1 MSGSDKSETEDTG
14 LSSPQLGVKKTS
26 QGRDSASRSVSI
38 LLEFKRG
45 RAAGDRVTARQFV
58 DRLGILD
65 SELVVDLAFAE
76 YLEEEQA
83 GAVGV
88 EARLY
93 TEFPQFA
100 DELRRQIEF
109 HRALGQD
116 DWQDAGKET
125 VTARDSEPVTAD
137 SESIEPTAVPEIPG
151 LRLIRQIGRG
161 GMGVVYLAEQP
172 ALNRQVAVKFLL
184 GGALASPE
192 HRARFRAEAQMAAS
206 LRHPNIVQI
215 HEVGEVSGQPYL
227 VMEYVAGGTLDG
239 LLRAE
244 RPEPRKAAEFI
255 RTLAEALHEA
265 HRLGILH
272 RDLKPGNILLAQ
284 ELAAARPADT
294 SARFAQELS
303 DYIPKIT
310 DFGLAKAQLEGQ
322 SLSGPPLTVAGD
334 ILGTPSYMA
343 PEQTRGDGFGPWTD
357 VYSLG
362 AILYELLAGRPPYLA
377 ATPWETLQSLMKD
390 DPPALPKRIPLDLRT
405 ICHKCL
411 SRRTADRY
419 SSMQLLADDLGRYL
433 SGEPIQAR
441 RVSAAEKAW
450 SWCQRNRTVASLG
463 TAVVLTLLTLLGVSM
478 LGRARLLSLLDDVEQ
493 ARNEE
498 AMGRQR
504 EMTANAEAR
513 ANLFDSLI
521 SEAKALQTS
530 GRLGQRTE
538 SLAAIRKAIRLAD
551 ELGHSPER
559 TAVIRDTLIASLAL
573 TDMQRKEEWKGSALP
588 NGTLVVPNDF
598 FTQVAQ
604 LNGDQ
609 VTITRTE
616 EGETEVIHKFT
627 VAGATNIAYSLDG
640 RWLAA
645 FGTKCQVFDCWSVK
659 PELRA
664 EFNSV
669 GFWGFTP
676 ENDLLVGCEQDG
688 VIVYDIFKDRI
699 LQRLPK
705 CTAQY
710 PLAFARDKCK
720 VAIANGD
727 KIVIVDYVAGK
738 VLNELPAGQALPGN
752 HCLAWHW
759 DNVHLA
765 SALYDGRQIVLWNT
779 NTGEQAHSYPHE
791 GISFSIGF
799 DEGSRHLL
807 SCSEWDGSFNV
818 YNVESEEKVFTM
830 QGSGS
835 SRMSLSGAASRTFL
849 ETPGFPLSIWEF
861 VPQNLIYTIDT
872 KNQKLTPRV
881 MLDVAP
887 SGQWLA
893 VATGDGLELYSAAW
907 DELAAELPI
916 GSLYNGRV
924 VFDQEGR
931 LWAGQPNGWLRWK
944 FEGKKLLPPELFTTI
959 GDYWP
964 IDIDKKGE
972 WTLTTNSWE
981 VRLESLTEAGK
992 IIPLGAHEDVR
1003 NASFSPDAKYV
1014 ATGAW
1019 NGRDTK
1025 IWNMADGSLVTT
1037 LKTGA
1042 LSLPRFSPD
1051 SRWLATSPDGGVVWQ
1066 SGTWKEHFKLK
1077 SALTVASG
1085 MAFAFSPDSQWI
1097 VNSRSNGELQV
1108 WDLESKEL
1116 LATLTDPS
1124 QMRYESVVFSHDKA
1138 GIYTSTRGKRGVL
1151 SSWWFFFI
1159 HNELWEQSGRELFPM
1174 IERDVPPDDLD
1185 SGERLEVGE
1194 NELLKGLMAKKLGDD
1209 ANKLIDAGDWS
1220 AGLAMFERAAALS
1233 PGNARVLNGWA
1244 WNLLICPENLR
1255 APQKSLELA
1264 RKAVEIDGQAI
1275 YLNTLGTAEYRGGL
1289 YAQAI
1294 VTLRKSLGDGSADAA
1309 AFDYFTLAC
1318 CHAKLGE
1325 ADQAEQMYTAGV
1337 AAEQRVRGLA
1347 SEVWLRELKLF
1358 REEAERANAELKK

>member
-981 VRLESLTEAGK
+981 VRLESRCQ
-992 IIPLGAHEDVR
+992 VR
-1003 NASFSPDAKYV
+1003 CDGGLERSGYKDLEYGGWV
-1014 ATGAW
+1014 ARHDFKDWRALA
-1019 NGRDTK
+1019 TK
-1025 IWNMADGSLVTT
+1025 VQSRQSLV
-1037 LKTGA
+1037 G
-1042 LSLPRFSPD
+1042 
-1051 SRWLATSPDGGVVWQ
+1051 
-1066 SGTWKEHFKLK
+1066 H
-1077 SALTVASG
+1077 
-1085 MAFAFSPDSQWI
+1085 
-1097 VNSRSNGELQV
+1097 
-1108 WDLESKEL
+1108 
-1116 LATLTDPS
+1116 
-1124 QMRYESVVFSHDKA
+1124 
-1138 GIYTSTRGKRGVL
+1138 
-1151 SSWWFFFI
+1151 
-1159 HNELWEQSGRELFPM
+1159 
-1174 IERDVPPDDLD
+1174 
-1185 SGERLEVGE
+1185 
-1194 NELLKGLMAKKLGDD
+1194 
-1209 ANKLIDAGDWS
+1209 
-1220 AGLAMFERAAALS
+1220 
-1233 PGNARVLNGWA
+1233 
-1244 WNLLICPENLR
+1244 
-1255 APQKSLELA
+1255 
-1264 RKAVEIDGQAI
+1264 
-1275 YLNTLGTAEYRGGL
+1275 
-1289 YAQAI
+1289 
-1294 VTLRKSLGDGSADAA
+1294 
-1309 AFDYFTLAC
+1309 
-1318 CHAKLGE
+1318 
-1325 ADQAEQMYTAGV
+1325 
-1337 AAEQRVRGLA
+1337 
-1347 SEVWLRELKLF
+1347 
-1358 REEAERANAELKK
+1358 

>member
-1 MSGSDKSETEDTG
+1 
-14 LSSPQLGVKKTS
+14 
-26 QGRDSASRSVSI
+26 
-38 LLEFKRG
+38 LEFKRD
-45 RAAGDRVTARQFV
+45 RATGERVTARQFV
-58 DRLGILD
+58 DRLGISD
-65 SELVVDLAFAE
+65 TELVVDLAFAE
-76 YLEEEQA
+76 FLEEEQA
-83 GAVGV
+83 GKAGV
-88 EARLY
+88 EERLY
-93 TEFPQFA
+93 AEFPQFA

-116 DWQDAGKET
+116 DWQDSGKET
-125 VTARDSEPVTAD
+125 VTARDSEPVTVD
-137 SESIEPTAVPEIPG
+137 SESIEPSAVPEIPG
-151 LRLIRQIGRG
+151 LKLIRQIGRG

-172 ALNRQVAVKFLL
+172 ALHRQVAVKFLL

-206 LRHPNIVQI
+206 LRHPNIVQV
-215 HEVGEVSGQPYL
+215 HEVGEISGQPYL
-227 VMEYVAGGTLDG
+227 VMEYVGSGTLDG
-239 LLRAE
+239 LLRGE
-244 RPEPRKAAEFI
+244 RPEPRKAAKFI
-255 RTLAEALHEA
+255 RTLATALHEA

-272 RDLKPGNILLAQ
+272 RDLKPGNVLL
-284 ELAAARPADT
+284 ERERSEERRVGDET
-294 SARFAQELS
+294 RFADELS
-303 DYIPKIT
+303 DFVPKIT
-310 DFGLAKAQLEGQ
+310 DFGLAKVQRDGL

-343 PEQTRGDGFGPWTD
+343 PEQAQGNGFGPWTD

-390 DPPALPKRIPLDLRT
+390 EPPALKRSIPLNLRT
-405 ICHKCL
+405 ICDKCL
-411 SRRTADRY
+411 SRRPADRY

-433 SGEPIQAR
+433 KGEPIQAR

-450 SWCQRNRTVASLG
+450 SWCQRNRTVATLG
-463 TAVVLTLLTLLGVSM
+463 TAVVLTLMTLLGVSM
-478 LGRARLLSLLDDVEQ
+478 LGRARLLSMLDYVEQ
-493 ARNEE
+493 ARNKE
-498 AMGRQR
+498 AIGRQR
-504 EMTANAEAR
+504 EMFANAEAR

-521 SEAKALQTS
+521 SEAKALQVT

-538 SLAAIRKAIRLAD
+538 SLAAIRKAISLA
-551 ELGHSPER
+551 EEMEQSPER

-573 TDMQRKEEWKGSALP
+573 TDMQRKEEWKGPALP

-604 LNGDQ
+604 LDGDQ
-609 VTITRTE
+609 VTITRTK
-616 EGETEVIHKFT
+616 EGKTEVIHKFK
-627 VAGATNIAYSLDG
+627 VAGATNIAYSLNG

-659 PELRA
+659 PKLRA

-688 VIVYDIFKDRI
+688 VIVYDIFKDQI

-705 CTAQY
+705 CNAQH
-710 PLAFARDKCK
+710 PLAFARDKRK

-727 KIVIVDYVAGK
+727 KIVIVDYIAGK
-738 VLNELPAGQALPGN
+738 VLNELPAGEALSGN
-752 HCLAWHW
+752 NCLAWHW
-759 DNVHLA
+759 DCVHLA
-765 SALYDGRQIVLWNT
+765 SAIYDGRKIILWNT
-779 NTGEQAHSYPHE
+779 NTGDQAHSYLHE

-835 SRMSLSGAASRTFL
+835 SRMSLSGAALKTFL

-861 VPQNLIYTIDT
+861 VPQNLFYTIDT
-872 KNQKLTPRV
+872 QNQKLTPRV

-893 VATGDGLELYSAAW
+893 VATGDGLELYSLAW
-907 DELAAELPI
+907 GELAAELPI

-944 FEGKKLLPPELFTTI
+944 FEGKKLLPPELFTTL

-1003 NASFSPDAKYV
+1003 NAAFSPDGKYV

-1042 LSLPRFSPD
+1042 LSLPKFSPD

-1066 SGTWKEHFKLK
+1066 SGTWKEYFKLK
-1077 SALTVASG
+1077 SSLTVASG

-1108 WDLESKEL
+1108 WDLENKEL

-1124 QMRYESVVFSHDKA
+1124 QMRYESVVFSHDKS
-1138 GIYTSTRGKRGVL
+1138 GIYTSTRGKKGVL

-1174 IERDVPPDDLD
+1174 IESDVPPEDLNN
-1185 SGERLEVGE
+1185 GERLEVGE

-1209 ANKLIDAGDWS
+1209 ANKLIDAGEW
-1220 AGLAMFERAAALS
+1220 AEGLATFERAAGLS

-1244 WNLLICPENLR
+1244 WNLLICPENMR

-1275 YLNTLGTAEYRGGL
+1275 YLNTLGTAQYRAGL
-1289 YAQAI
+1289 YAEA
-1294 VTLRKSLGDGSADAA
+1294 VETLRKSLGDGSADAA
-1309 AFDYFTLAC
+1309 AFDYWTLAC
-1318 CHAKLGE
+1318 CYAKLGDGE
-1325 ADQAEQMYTAGV
+1325 QAAQMYAGGN
-1337 AAEQRVRGLA
+1337 AAEERVRGLV
-1347 SEVWLRELKLF
+1347 SDSWLRQMKLF
-1358 REEAERANAELKK
+1358 REEAERAIAELKK